1 MALARYLL
9 PSRRYL
15 QSRMEPPGFYR
26 VMTTQLDPIVLFF
39 VLGLAAGVLKA
50 DLRLPQSIYEFV
62 STLLLLSIGM
72 KGGIE
77 LARQPALAIA
87 ADLIIVIVMG
97 CLLTLLAFAILYWV
111 GRIGRVDA
119 AAVAAHYGSV
129 SVGTFAVGVAFL
141 GRAAI
146 PYEPQMPLFL
156 VMLEMPA
163 IIIGILIARGLQAAT
178 PWGEVLREVV
188 LGRSVM
194 LLLGGLAI
202 GALAGSEGLEPVKPL
217 FFDLFKGVLAIFLLE
232 MGLIASDHLG
242 GFRRHGVFLVL
253 FGIGAPLLFAAIGI
267 GFARL
272 IGLSPGGA
280 ILLATL
286 AGSASYIAAPAA
298 IRSAVPEANP
308 ALSLTASL
316 AVTFPFNLLLGIPL
330 YQQAVEHFYG

>member
-1 MALARYLL
+1 M
-9 PSRRYL
+9 
-15 QSRMEPPGFYR
+15 PGKI
-26 VMTTQLDPIVLFF
+26 DPIVLFF

-50 DLRLPQSIYEFV
+50 DLRLPQPIYEFV
-62 STLLLLSIGM
+62 STVLLLSIGM

-77 LARQPALAIA
+77 LAKQPLGDVVGDMALV
-87 ADLIIVIVMG
+87 VIMG
-97 CLLTLLAFAILYWV
+97 CLLTFIAYGILRGV

-141 GRAAI
+141 GLAAI

-156 VMLEMPA
+156 VLLEVPA
-163 IIIGILIARGLQAAT
+163 IIIGIVLARGLSAST
-178 PWGEVLREVV
+178 PWGEVMREVL

-194 LLLGGLAI
+194 LLLGGLLI
-202 GALAGSEGLEPVKPL
+202 GALAGSEGLDPVKPL
-217 FFDLFKGVLAIFLLE
+217 FFDLFKGVLAVFLLE

-242 GFRRHGVFLVL
+242 GFRRHGAFLAAFALLV
-253 FGIGAPLLFAAIGI
+253 PPLFAAIGI

-272 IGLSPGGA
+272 MGLSPGGA

-286 AGSASYIAAPAA
+286 AASASYIAAPAA

-308 ALSLTASL
+308 ALSLTAAL
-316 AVTFPFNLLLGIPL
+316 AVTFPFNILVGIPL
-330 YQQAVEHFYG
+330 YQRAVEYVYG